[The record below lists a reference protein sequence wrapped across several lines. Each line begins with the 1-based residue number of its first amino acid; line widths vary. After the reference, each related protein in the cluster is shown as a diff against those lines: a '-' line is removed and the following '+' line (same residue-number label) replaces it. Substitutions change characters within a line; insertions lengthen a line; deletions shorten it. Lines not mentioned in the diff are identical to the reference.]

1 MGTSLPGASRA
12 WPLPSLRQ
20 SFLNGSLTRLIDPDT
35 VLKGRIPGFVG
46 RGDFGLASGRKPDGT
61 FGRVWYKEQISS
73 DEVSFDENV
82 FLVKKDKALAC
93 QITPLTSSRQVP
105 TWSMPKN
112 EPSSGTKLPH
122 QQEPDKV
129 PEPSQ
134 IPEESDGFRCNW
146 QGKSQRK
153 PMKVPSRQ

>member
-1 MGTSLPGASRA
+1 M
-12 WPLPSLRQ
+12 
-20 SFLNGSLTRLIDPDT
+20 
-35 VLKGRIPGFVG
+35 LKGRIPGFVG
-46 RGDFGLASGRKPDGT
+46 RDDFGLASGRKPDGT

-134 IPEESDGFRCNW
+134 IPEESERKGLLHIHGSIPPELRIFCNHE
-146 QGKSQRK
+146 K
-153 PMKVPSRQ
+153 PREFG